1 MPGSCWSHSRSAS
14 LGPSQRYGKKRSF
27 GVRRQSA
34 GMCQGAH
41 LIRAAGHGTPRFFG
55 HCTFRGVLERA
66 VVDCAQNLG
75 LEQEITEARRAG
87 GDVARS
93 RLSWLAGSAL
103 LLLLVP
109 SAPRTR
115 QSNVFPAHTRCR
127 VRRGCAPE
135 RWRARQRPKA
145 LAEPLQTVAQILG
158 VAGAPHLVG
167 VGVILGKILVSHC
180 ARLCCVAEALR
191 YLKALWRTNLN
202 TISRK
207 SRIWDSVASLPP
219 THSAP
224 SAMLTKLAVWQ
235 GGLQICPG
243 FDGCPISW
251 CVRYAACTC
260 CARTLRPAPIRGS
273 PRQTVAG
280 RTIAAGALPHAR
292 TGQRGRG

>member
-1 MPGSCWSHSRSAS
+1 MAVPGSCWSHSRSAS

-191 YLKALWRTNLN
+191 YLKALWTTNLN
-202 TISRK
+202 KHQWISRK
-207 SRIWDSVASLPP
+207 SRI
-219 THSAP
+219 
-224 SAMLTKLAVWQ
+224 
-235 GGLQICPG
+235 
-243 FDGCPISW
+243 
-251 CVRYAACTC
+251 
-260 CARTLRPAPIRGS
+260 
-273 PRQTVAG
+273 
-280 RTIAAGALPHAR
+280 
-292 TGQRGRG
+292 